1 LHSSQASLVALAVA
15 MNLPVV
21 QLAQVGWLVK
31 GFVVPGSQG
40 KQKGLPCLSWYHPV
54 GQALQVVR

>member
-1 LHSSQASLVALAVA
+1 MVALAVA

-21 QLAQVGWLVK
+21 QLAQVGRLVK

-54 GQALQVVR
+54 GHALQVVR